1 MTPGQ
6 ETITIEVIGDFIH
19 SFNVGD
25 TFSINLQRIGIG
37 RGTTQRFKI
46 VDKKLDKIIVVKDE
60 S

>member
-1 MTPGQ
+1 MTLGQ
-6 ETITIEVIGDFIH
+6 ETVTIEVIGDMIH

-25 TFSINLQRIGIG
+25 TFSISLQRVGID
-37 RGTTQRFKI
+37 RGTKQRFKI